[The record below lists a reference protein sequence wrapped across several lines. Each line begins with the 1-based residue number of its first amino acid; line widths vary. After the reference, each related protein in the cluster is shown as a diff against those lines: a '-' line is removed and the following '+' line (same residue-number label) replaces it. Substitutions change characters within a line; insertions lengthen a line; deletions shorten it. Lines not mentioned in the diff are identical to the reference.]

1 MFTWNDPELRNLFL
15 KQTPLIDVRAP
26 IEFLSG
32 SIPGSINLPILNDAE
47 RALIGTCYKEQ
58 GQEAAIILGHK
69 LVNGSVKEERVHNW
83 EKIIHEFPQAQVFC
97 FRGGLRSQISCQWLA
112 ERGIDRKPIKGGYKR
127 LRQFFLSYLEE
138 GPTGEFLRLGGVTG
152 SGKTRL
158 LSSIKNSLDLESMAN
173 HRGSA
178 FGSQGEQP
186 SQVRFENEFALG
198 LLKLEGKKIIVE
210 DESQMIGKR
219 TLPKRHFSAM
229 RNSPLIL
236 LKVTDEEQ
244 ARNIFQD
251 YVIGSQMV
259 FFQEGLERIKSR
271 LSKEVVGGIAQ
282 GIQRAFDRGFLFE
295 DHEEWINLLLKH
307 YYNPLYLK
315 DLSNQK
321 DKIIFEGPASEV
333 LIHLVQIP

>member
-1 MFTWNDPELRNLFL
+1 MSAWNDPELRNIFL
-15 KQTPLIDVRAP
+15 NKTPLIDVRAP
-26 IEFLSG
+26 VEFMTG
-32 SIPGSINLPILNDAE
+32 SIPGSVNLPILNDDE
-47 RALIGTCYKEQ
+47 RALIGTCYKEK

-69 LVNGSVKEERVHNW
+69 LVNGSVKEQRVQNW
-83 EKIIHEFPQAQVFC
+83 EKLIYEFPQAQVFC

-112 ERGIDRKPIKGGYKR
+112 EKGIQRSPIKGGYKR

-138 GPTGEFLRLGGVTG
+138 GPTGDFLRLGGVTG

-158 LSSIKNSLDLESMAN
+158 LSSVKNSLDLEKMAN

-186 SQVRFENEFALG
+186 SQIRFENEFALG
-198 LLKLEGKKIIVE
+198 LMKLQSKKILVE

-219 TLPKRHFSAM
+219 TLPKRHFATM

-236 LKVTDEEQ
+236 LRVTDEEQ

-251 YVIGSQMV
+251 YVLDSHME
-259 FFQEGLERIKSR
+259 FFLGGLERIKAR
-271 LSKEVVGGIAQ
+271 LSKEVTSGIAL

-315 DLSNQK
+315 DLNNQK
-321 DKIIFEGPASEV
+321 DKIIFEGTASEIFV
-333 LIHLVQIP
+333 YLGKKT